1 MSDMTL
7 RQLLVSVDAEKYKN
21 HPLFQQLLS
30 VRPEFGTVRRIAVRQ
45 QDGYLSVTNVHLGSL
60 GDIVSYPIDVEDG
73 ICISND
79 DLLCAILGELS
90 RNGFSDTDN
99 TDFWNGMTDLQ
110 KAKLLR

>member
-1 MSDMTL
+1 MTL
-7 RQLLVSVDAEKYKN
+7 KELIKNVDKEAFTNNALY
-21 HPLFQQLLS
+21 QQILA
-30 VRPEFGTVRRIAVRQ
+30 VRPEFGSCRTIHITQCDETLV
-45 QDGYLSVTNVHLGSL
+45 VTNVHLGSL
-60 GDIVSYPIDVEDG
+60 GDIVAYPIDVEEG

-79 DLLCAILGELS
+79 DLLCAILGEMS